1 VKTPDGITV
10 HSLER
15 LCHDD
20 RDVGDGRA
28 RGRRDECESNVPVVR
43 RAGSSAARRRPPR
56 GGPRAVFARWAPLY
70 QVVARCSHGSPG
82 SLLPTTAR
90 ADRLSLAPAWFSSRG
105 APSRGLKTSVS
116 AAGRGGDWEDDWY
129 DEDDEDDDPWA
140 DDDEAEDDVATTK
153 TPKDVDALRGVQDVR
168 VTDTLP
174 MPEPGEN
181 TDPPRK
187 VTREDVVVAFARSG
201 GAGGQNVNKV
211 ATKVDMRLH
220 LENAEDWLPR
230 WVTRR
235 LMVLEKNRVNKDGE
249 LVIQSSRYR
258 TQKQNVDDALEKM
271 QACLNRASKLPQHSK
286 SSKSKK
292 KKLVKQA
299 EKANKRRLE
308 DKKRGS
314 DKKKLRSRKDW
325 D

>member
-1 VKTPDGITV
+1 M
-10 HSLER
+10 
-15 LCHDD
+15 
-20 RDVGDGRA
+20 
-28 RGRRDECESNVPVVR
+28 
-43 RAGSSAARRRPPR
+43 
-56 GGPRAVFARWAPLY
+56 
-70 QVVARCSHGSPG
+70 
-82 SLLPTTAR
+82 LPTTAR
-90 ADRLSLAPAWFSSRG
+90 AERLLLSPAWISSHSV
-105 APSRGLKTSVS
+105 PSRGLKTSVF
-116 AAGRGGDWEDDWY
+116 AAGRGGDWDDDWY
-129 DEDDEDDDPWA
+129 DEDVEYDDPWA
-140 DDDEAEDDVATTK
+140 DDEEVDEAATTK
-153 TPKDVDALRGVQDVR
+153 TVKDVDALRGVKDVR

-181 TDPPRK
+181 IDPPRK

-235 LMVLEKNRVNKDGE
+235 LVVLEKNRVNKDGE

-299 EKANKRRLE
+299 EKANKRRLD

>member
-1 VKTPDGITV
+1 MLATAGRTV
-10 HSLER
+10 AAMSARRTYPSCVALS
-15 LCHDD
+15 
-20 RDVGDGRA
+20 RA
-28 RGRRDECESNVPVVR
+28 RYGVAH
-43 RAGSSAARRRPPR
+43 RAAGAAQCSRAWHFSHQVAARS
-56 GGPRAVFARWAPLY
+56 
-70 QVVARCSHGSPG
+70 SHGSLG
-82 SLLPTTAR
+82 SSLPTTAR
-90 ADRLSLAPAWFSSRG
+90 VERLLLARAWVSSLSV
-105 APSRGLKTSVS
+105 PSRGLKTSVS
-116 AAGRGGDWEDDWY
+116 AAGRGGDWDDDWY
-129 DEDDEDDDPWA
+129 DEDDEYDDPWA
-140 DDDEAEDDVATTK
+140 DDEEVDEVATTK
-153 TPKDVDALRGVQDVR
+153 TVKDVDALRGVKDVR

-181 TDPPRK
+181 IDPPRK

-235 LMVLEKNRVNKDGE
+235 LLVLEKNRVNKDGE

-308 DKKRGS
+308 NKKRGS

>member
-1 VKTPDGITV
+1 
-10 HSLER
+10 
-15 LCHDD
+15 
-20 RDVGDGRA
+20 
-28 RGRRDECESNVPVVR
+28 
-43 RAGSSAARRRPPR
+43 
-56 GGPRAVFARWAPLY
+56 
-70 QVVARCSHGSPG
+70 
-82 SLLPTTAR
+82 LLPTTAR
-90 ADRLSLAPAWFSSRG
+90 ADRLSPAQAWVSSRCV
-105 APSRGLKTSVS
+105 PSRGLKTSVS
-116 AAGRGGDWEDDWY
+116 AAGRGGDWDDDWY

-140 DDDEAEDDVATTK
+140 DDEEVVEVATTK
-153 TPKDVDALRGVQDVR
+153 TAKDVDALRGVQDVR

-181 TDPPRK
+181 IDPPRK

-235 LMVLEKNRVNKDGE
+235 LVVLEKNRVNKDGE

-258 TQKQNVDDALEKM
+258 TQKQNVDDALDKM

-308 DKKRGS
+308 NKKRGS
-314 DKKKLRSRKDW
+314 DKKKMRSRKDW

>member
-1 VKTPDGITV
+1 MLATAGRVVAVMSARRTYPSCV
-10 HSLER
+10 AL
-15 LCHDD
+15 
-20 RDVGDGRA
+20 GRA
-28 RGRRDECESNVPVVR
+28 RHGAAHRAAGPARCS
-43 RAGSSAARRRPPR
+43 RAGHLSHP
-56 GGPRAVFARWAPLY
+56 
-70 QVVARCSHGSPG
+70 VVARCSHGSPG

-116 AAGRGGDWEDDWY
+116 AAGRGGDWDDDWY

-140 DDDEAEDDVATTK
+140 DDENAVEVATTK
-153 TPKDVDALRGVQDVR
+153 TAKDVDALRGVQDVR

-181 TDPPRK
+181 IDPPRK

-235 LMVLEKNRVNKDGE
+235 LVVLEKNRVNKDGE

-258 TQKQNVDDALEKM
+258 TQKQNVDDALDKM

-299 EKANKRRLE
+299 EKANKRRLD

-314 DKKKLRSRKDW
+314 DKKKLRSRKMDQTTSRFK
-325 D
+325 

>member
-1 VKTPDGITV
+1 MLATAGRAVAAMSARRTYPSCV
-10 HSLER
+10 AL
-15 LCHDD
+15 
-20 RDVGDGRA
+20 GRA
-28 RGRRDECESNVPVVR
+28 RHGAAHRAAAPARCS
-43 RAGSSAARRRPPR
+43 RAGHLSH
-56 GGPRAVFARWAPLY
+56 
-70 QVVARCSHGSPG
+70 QVVARSSHGSLG

-90 ADRLSLAPAWFSSRG
+90 AERLLLSPAWISSHSV
-105 APSRGLKTSVS
+105 PSRGLKTSVF
-116 AAGRGGDWEDDWY
+116 AAGRGGDWDDDWY
-129 DEDDEDDDPWA
+129 DEDDEYDDPWA
-140 DDDEAEDDVATTK
+140 DDEEVDEAATTK
-153 TPKDVDALRGVQDVR
+153 TVKDVDALRGVKDVR

-181 TDPPRK
+181 IDPPRK

-235 LMVLEKNRVNKDGE
+235 LVVLEKNRVNKDGE

-308 DKKRGS
+308 NKKRGS

>member
-1 VKTPDGITV
+1 M
-10 HSLER
+10 
-15 LCHDD
+15 
-20 RDVGDGRA
+20 
-28 RGRRDECESNVPVVR
+28 
-43 RAGSSAARRRPPR
+43 
-56 GGPRAVFARWAPLY
+56 
-70 QVVARCSHGSPG
+70 
-82 SLLPTTAR
+82 LPTTAR
-90 ADRLSLAPAWFSSRG
+90 ADRLSPAQAWVSSRCVS
-105 APSRGLKTSVS
+105 SRGLKTSVS
-116 AAGRGGDWEDDWY
+116 AAGRGGDWDDDWY

>member
-1 VKTPDGITV
+1 MLATAGRAVAAMSARRTYPSCV
-10 HSLER
+10 AL
-15 LCHDD
+15 
-20 RDVGDGRA
+20 GRA
-28 RGRRDECESNVPVVR
+28 RHGAAHRAAAPARCS
-43 RAGSSAARRRPPR
+43 RAGHLSH
-56 GGPRAVFARWAPLY
+56 
-70 QVVARCSHGSPG
+70 QVVARSSHGSLG

-90 ADRLSLAPAWFSSRG
+90 AERLLLSPAWISSHSV
-105 APSRGLKTSVS
+105 PSRGLKTSVF
-116 AAGRGGDWEDDWY
+116 AAGRGGDWDDDWY
-129 DEDDEDDDPWA
+129 DEDDEYDDPWA
-140 DDDEAEDDVATTK
+140 DDEEVDEAATTK
-153 TPKDVDALRGVQDVR
+153 TVKDVDALRGVKDVR

-181 TDPPRK
+181 IDPPRK

-235 LMVLEKNRVNKDGE
+235 LLVLEKNRVNKDGE

-308 DKKRGS
+308 NKKRGS

>member
-1 VKTPDGITV
+1 M
-10 HSLER
+10 L
-15 LCHDD
+15 
-20 RDVGDGRA
+20 
-28 RGRRDECESNVPVVR
+28 
-43 RAGSSAARRRPPR
+43 
-56 GGPRAVFARWAPLY
+56 
-70 QVVARCSHGSPG
+70 
-82 SLLPTTAR
+82 AR
-90 ADRLSLAPAWFSSRG
+90 AWVSSLSV
-105 APSRGLKTSVS
+105 PSRGLKTSVS
-116 AAGRGGDWEDDWY
+116 AAGRGGDWDDDWY
-129 DEDDEDDDPWA
+129 DEDDEYDDPWA
-140 DDDEAEDDVATTK
+140 DDEEVDEVETTK
-153 TPKDVDALRGVQDVR
+153 TVKDVDALRGVKDVR

-181 TDPPRK
+181 IDPPRK

-235 LMVLEKNRVNKDGE
+235 LLVLEKNRVNKDGE

-308 DKKRGS
+308 NKKRGS

>member
-1 VKTPDGITV
+1 MLATA
-10 HSLER
+10 
-15 LCHDD
+15 
-20 RDVGDGRA
+20 GRA
-28 RGRRDECESNVPVVR
+28 VAAMSARRTYPSCVALG
-43 RAGSSAARRRPPR
+43 RAGHGAAH
-56 GGPRAVFARWAPLY
+56 RAAAPARCSRAGHLSH
-70 QVVARCSHGSPG
+70 QVVARSSHGSLG

-90 ADRLSLAPAWFSSRG
+90 AERLLLSPAWISSHSV
-105 APSRGLKTSVS
+105 PSRGLKTSVF
-116 AAGRGGDWEDDWY
+116 AAGRGGDWDDDWY
-129 DEDDEDDDPWA
+129 DEDDEYDDPWA
-140 DDDEAEDDVATTK
+140 DDEEVDEAATTK
-153 TPKDVDALRGVQDVR
+153 TVKDVDALRGVKDVR

-181 TDPPRK
+181 IDPPRK

-235 LMVLEKNRVNKDGE
+235 LVVLEKNRVNKDGE

-292 KKLVKQA
+292 LS
-299 EKANKRRLE
+299 LIHI
-308 DKKRGS
+308 
-314 DKKKLRSRKDW
+314 
-325 D
+325 

>member
-1 VKTPDGITV
+1 MLATAGRVVAAMSASRTYPSCV
-10 HSLER
+10 AL
-15 LCHDD
+15 
-20 RDVGDGRA
+20 GRA
-28 RGRRDECESNVPVVR
+28 RHGAAHLAAAPARCS
-43 RAGSSAARRRPPR
+43 RAGHLS
-56 GGPRAVFARWAPLY
+56 L